1 MDFMNEEEIV
11 SADKKYQAIFEYLLS
26 DEKTPKYPSKL
37 FTFPKDKIKDKKK
50 FSRYS
55 LKR

>member
-11 SADKKYQAIFEYLLS
+11 SAYKKYQSIFDYLLS
-26 DEKTPKYPSKL
+26 DEKTPKYPSKQ
-37 FTFPKDKIKDKKK
+37 FTFPKYKIKDKKI
-50 FSRYS
+50 SRYS